1 MKNEKLD
8 LSVVVCTHN
17 SEEMIK
23 DCLDSIRKNNPKEII
38 SVDANSIDKT
48 KEIAEPF
55 VDKILN
61 DGGKGLGNAR
71 NMGIDA
77 AKCKYIAFVG
87 PDNIMP
93 EGSLRRMIEY
103 LNEYKYSIV
112 SAITML
118 RDTDSYLGLAQNIYR
133 AKYTHGYKDVVGT
146 PTLFETEVLKKYRYD
161 PFMKNSDDTDLCT
174 RMAMDGHKFAISDAI
189 VFEMGFTSIEAVLER
204 WTRYGRG
211 DYLFYKKYSKEWNIW
226 RKIQS
231 YCHPF
236 RTDFLS
242 PIKSTGVFK
251 SILIIPFLI
260 LITSLRYYGWLK
272 TLLICRKIKRE

>member
-1 MKNEKLD
+1 MKNEVLD
-8 LSVVVCTHN
+8 LSVVVCTYN
-17 SEEMIK
+17 SEAMIS

-38 SVDANSIDKT
+38 LVDANSADKK

-61 DGGKGLGNAR
+61 DGGNGLGNAR
-71 NMGIDA
+71 NMGLDA
-77 AKCKYIAFVG
+77 AKCKYITFVG

-93 EGSLRRMIEY
+93 EGSLKRMIEY
-103 LNEYKYSIV
+103 LKEYKCSIV
-112 SAITML
+112 SAMTML
-118 RDTDSYLGLAQNIYR
+118 RDTDSYLGWAQNIYR
-133 AKYTHGYKDVVGT
+133 AKYTPGYKDVVGT

-174 RMAMDGHKFAISDAI
+174 RMAMDGHKFAISDAT

-211 DYLFYKKYSKEWNIW
+211 DYLFYKKYSKEWSIG
-226 RKIQS
+226 RKFQS

-236 RTDFLS
+236 LTDFLS
-242 PIKSTGVFK
+242 TIKSTGVFK
-251 SILIIPFLI
+251 SLPIIPFLI

-272 TLLICRKIKRE
+272 TLVTYKK